1 MKTVLG
7 ISFLFFFIVTD
18 AQAIYCDPA
27 IVDPSHAGTIPK
39 SKGSVKGEPVLNR
52 FGNDDCV
59 DLPPI
64 TVTGYYISYSA
75 NYFDSVIYAL
85 GGLGIPAGAIIV
97 SDGVAAQPEGNKFGC
112 ENSSLSDRQ
121 RIAARGFLRSYQ
133 YHLGIV
139 EIGFVEGNL
148 QAYVESSAWLGLHGE
163 EGTRWE
169 RRWPDGSTSA
179 MRIYGH
185 VESNGQSANAAELRC
200 NE

>member
-1 MKTVLG
+1 MKTMIG
-7 ISFLFFFIVTD
+7 ITVLFFFAIND
-18 AQAIYCDPA
+18 AHAVFCDPSGA
-27 IVDPSHAGTIPK
+27 NSGNTGTMSK
-39 SKGSVKGEPVLNR
+39 YKGSDKGDSPDEFGENR
-52 FGNDDCV
+52 CV

-64 TVTGYYISYSA
+64 TVTGYYVSYSA

-85 GGLGIPAGAIIV
+85 GGLGIPAGAIVI

-112 ENSSLSDRQ
+112 GNSSLSDRQ
-121 RIAARGFLRSYQ
+121 RIAARGFLRAYQ

-148 QAYVESSAWLGLHGE
+148 QAFVESSAWLGLHDS

-169 RRWPDGSTSA
+169 RSWPDGSTST

-185 VESNGQSANAAELRC
+185 VDSNGQTANAAELRC